1 MHTPT
6 STEISGLIERV
17 GFCAYFGWS
26 EAPDCGSAS
35 IPSRDFIT
43 SSIAFERRA
52 MKIGWPRQ
60 LITICAPSTRALMS
74 WLTGAPAKR
83 ARALGLQD
91 LMKGTAAN
99 PAPTAPTTAVV
110 AVRNLRRPVLTSS
123 LAIPH
128 SEKYPKRL
136 RRLAPR
142 WRALAC
148 RKRRGSV
155 TERLTDRQ
163 SARGPD

>member
-1 MHTPT
+1 
-6 STEISGLIERV
+6 
-17 GFCAYFGWS
+17 
-26 EAPDCGSAS
+26 
-35 IPSRDFIT
+35 
-43 SSIAFERRA
+43 
-52 MKIGWPRQ
+52 
-60 LITICAPSTRALMS
+60 MS

-128 SEKYPKRL
+128 SEKNQNNGYGGL
-136 RRLAPR
+136 RCAGARWLA
-142 WRALAC
+142 A
-148 RKRRGSV
+148 KDGEV
-155 TERLTDRQ
+155 
-163 SARGPD
+163 